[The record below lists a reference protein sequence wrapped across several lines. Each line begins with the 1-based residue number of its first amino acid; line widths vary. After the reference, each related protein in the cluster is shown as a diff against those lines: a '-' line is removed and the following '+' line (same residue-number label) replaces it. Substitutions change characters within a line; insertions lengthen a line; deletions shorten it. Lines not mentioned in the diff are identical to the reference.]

1 MKKSS
6 TQGRGGFNPALRQI
20 AAPAGCLYTA
30 ISEPTISA
38 MVLKYIR
45 RLILLAV
52 LLPLAAAA
60 GRWQFDDVARVV
72 AISDVHGA
80 YSAMLAT
87 LSNAG
92 ILDAELR
99 WSGGKSHLVIVG
111 DILDRGAGS
120 REAMDLLMRLEGEAA
135 AAGGQVH
142 VLIGN
147 HEAMNL
153 VGDLRYTSKE
163 EFAAFASEET
173 QDEREHWLAAYAAR
187 QTGGEVTDELRAKFD
202 DRFPAGFFAHRRAF
216 AADGTY
222 GAWLLS
228 KPIIIVINGTAFV
241 HGGLSP
247 MIADIGLEGVNET
260 LHGELARYVRDLQ
273 PLYAAGILLPTDN
286 FYSHPK
292 ILHSFMP
299 APNTDAVLLGAVAEV
314 QTLAESDV
322 HAPNGPLWYR
332 GNVACTRVVE
342 EDRLESALKAIAAE
356 RVVIGHT
363 PTIERRVLQRFGG
376 EVIEID
382 TGMLNERYGGSGN
395 ALIIEGERLSVINQA
410 STEAVVPQPQPRQV
424 GNRPGGFLSVEAT
437 ESLLAGGEISNQRED
452 ATGRSI
458 VTVSDGTRS
467 LDAVF
472 TKRSGRD
479 NYPDLAAYRLD
490 RLLELNMVPVTVMR
504 KIGRDEG
511 SLQFLPPKLMDEQ
524 QRAEAGRGADAMCPL
539 PVQWSAM
546 YVFDTLI
553 FNEGRTPDRM
563 GYGTD
568 DWQLVLLGHDR
579 AFGTSKGRP
588 RHLKDVDLGIGAG
601 WRVALGK
608 LTDEVIERDFADV
621 LDKRRRDAL
630 ATRRDAL
637 LAD

>member
-1 MKKSS
+1 MIPK
-6 TQGRGGFNPALRQI
+6 F
-20 AAPAGCLYTA
+20 
-30 ISEPTISA
+30 
-38 MVLKYIR
+38 IR
-45 RLILLAV
+45 RLTLLAV
-52 LLPLAAAA
+52 LLPLAAVA
-60 GRWQFDDVARVV
+60 GRWQFDDVPRVV
-72 AISDVHGA
+72 AVSDVHGA
-80 YSAMLAT
+80 YDAMLAT
-87 LSNAG
+87 LGNAG
-92 ILDAELR
+92 ILDADHG
-99 WSGGKSHLVIVG
+99 WAGGTSHLVIVG
-111 DILDRGAGS
+111 DMLDRGAHS
-120 REAMDLLMRLEGEAA
+120 RDVMDLMMRLEGEAA

-163 EFAAFASEET
+163 EFAAFAGEET
-173 QDEREHWLAAYAAR
+173 PEEREHWLAAYAAR
-187 QTGGEVTDELRAKFD
+187 QTGGEVTDALRAKFD
-202 DRFPAGFFAHRRAF
+202 ERYPAGFFAHRRAF
-216 AADGTY
+216 AADGKY

-228 KPIIIVINGTAFV
+228 KPIVIVINGTAFV

-260 LHGELARYVRDLQ
+260 LHGELERYVRDLQ
-273 PLYAAGILLPTDN
+273 PLYDAGILLPTDN
-286 FYSHPK
+286 FYSQPK
-292 ILHSFMP
+292 ILQGFMA
-299 APNTDAVLLGAVAEV
+299 APNTSAALLAAVAEV
-314 QTLAESDV
+314 QKLADSDV
-322 HAPNGPLWYR
+322 HAPEGPLWYR
-332 GNVACTRVVE
+332 GNVACTRVAE
-342 EDRLESALKAIAAE
+342 EDRLESALTAIGAD

-363 PTIERRVLQRFGG
+363 PTLVRRVLQRFGG

-395 ALIIEGERLSVINQA
+395 ALIIDGERLSVINQA

-424 GNRPGGFLSVEAT
+424 GARPGGFLSVEAT
-437 ESLLAGGEISNQRED
+437 EALLAGGEISNERQD
-452 ATGRSI
+452 AAGRNI

-472 TKRSGRD
+472 TRRSGRD

-490 RLLELNMVPVTVMR
+490 RLLELDMVPATVMR

-524 QRAEAGRGADAMCPL
+524 QRAAAGRGGDAMCPL

-546 YVFDTLI
+546 YVFDSLI

-568 DWQLVLLGHDR
+568 DWELVLLGHDR
-579 AFGTSKGRP
+579 AFGTDKGRP

-601 WRVALGK
+601 WRSALGK

-621 LDKRRRDAL
+621 LDKRRRQAL